1 MRNLILLVLL
11 VVAVSPQTQVAT
23 NIDVAL
29 SSEMRELLLK
39 RNQDNQKELHE
50 IARLKS
56 EMDRWDC
63 SALEMI

>member
-11 VVAVSPQTQVAT
+11 VVAVSQQTQVAT

-56 EMDRWDC
+56 EMDRLDC